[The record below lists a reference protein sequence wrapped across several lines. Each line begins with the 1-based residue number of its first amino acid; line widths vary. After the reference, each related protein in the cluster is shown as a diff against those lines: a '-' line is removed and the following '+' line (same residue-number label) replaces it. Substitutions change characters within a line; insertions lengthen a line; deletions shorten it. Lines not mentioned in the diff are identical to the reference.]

1 RAPRSVMFRPGGQRR
16 RPLPPDAVVHL
27 GNLAVTFPGRAGK
40 PATNTRESFAKTVGF
55 SRGFFLYLSPETA
68 NFSPHGLTHQAVW
81 IKASGPSAM
90 ASCKSY
96 SPNVRTRRKEILH
109 V

>member
-1 RAPRSVMFRPGGQRR
+1 MFRPGGQPPRR
-16 RPLPPDAVVHL
+16 LQGNAASSP
-27 GNLAVTFPGRAGK
+27 GNLAVIFPEKARK
-40 PATNTRESFAKTVGF
+40 PRTNTRESFAKTAAF